1 MFVSLGPLE
10 AGSITARRSNRL
22 LSQAAGQFSDGFAI
36 SEPGESHEIGVSVSG
51 VCFLA
56 SGGGPIFFAVGKDC
70 DACSFQATQA
80 HKTRLAFPH
89 FSAPPGE
96 FLHKRQ
102 DNREEVG
109 EKLLWPIMGK
119 ARRQKSHGN
128 AARAAADASTAVAK
142 EQQQQQEPLQMDTK
156 AGGVLDGLTS
166 LNAVTRESS
175 CAAIASLFEKVDGPE
190 AGSDSWAAAQRL
202 IASGLVKKLLPRM
215 VDRAPGVKMQA
226 TGAMRNI
233 SAVRDPRMCEILV
246 SDDCLTPVLTLLDRM
261 SSPTTTAPT
270 GAAPTADASA
280 QKQQA
285 LVTTL
290 EQETVVV
297 AQLVATLCNL
307 LAAVDVAVGRF
318 TRQGGLQV
326 VMRLLLPDG
335 CRGSS
340 DIFGGALQ
348 VGSVFFDTLFAGR
361 CIVCL
366 VACGGLN

>member
-1 MFVSLGPLE
+1 MWL
-10 AGSITARRSNRL
+10 
-22 LSQAAGQFSDGFAI
+22 
-36 SEPGESHEIGVSVSG
+36 
-51 VCFLA
+51 
-56 SGGGPIFFAVGKDC
+56 
-70 DACSFQATQA
+70 
-80 HKTRLAFPH
+80 
-89 FSAPPGE
+89 
-96 FLHKRQ
+96 
-102 DNREEVG
+102 
-109 EKLLWPIMGK
+109 IMGK
-119 ARRQKSHGN
+119 AKRQKSHRQ
-128 AARAAADASTAVAK
+128 AARKVADASTAVAK
-142 EQQQQQEPLQMDTK
+142 EQQQQQPLQMDTK

-166 LNAVTRESS
+166 LNAITRESS

-261 SSPTTTAPT
+261 SSSTTTAAPAA
-270 GAAPTADASA
+270 GAAPTAVDFNA
-280 QKQQA
+280 QKQQQA
-285 LVTTL
+285 LVMSL
-290 EQETVVV
+290 EQETVIV

-318 TRQGGLQV
+318 TRQGGLQT

-340 DIFGGALQ
+340 DIFGSALQ
-348 VGSVFFDTLFAGR
+348 VCSDCFWRL
-361 CIVCL
+361 VCVVGKYVCMFLCLHAVIRTNDAKVETTDSPKL
-366 VACGGLN
+366 VAIRSQRIVYMAFALTKWSLCSIRTK

>member
-1 MFVSLGPLE
+1 
-10 AGSITARRSNRL
+10 
-22 LSQAAGQFSDGFAI
+22 
-36 SEPGESHEIGVSVSG
+36 
-51 VCFLA
+51 
-56 SGGGPIFFAVGKDC
+56 
-70 DACSFQATQA
+70 
-80 HKTRLAFPH
+80 
-89 FSAPPGE
+89 
-96 FLHKRQ
+96 
-102 DNREEVG
+102 
-109 EKLLWPIMGK
+109 MGK
-119 ARRQKSHGN
+119 AKRQKSHGQ
-128 AARAAADASTAVAK
+128 AARKAADASTAVAK
-142 EQQQQQEPLQMDTK
+142 EQQLQQQQQPLEMDTK

-166 LNAVTRESS
+166 LNAITRESS

-261 SSPTTTAPT
+261 SSSPTTGSAPPTAG
-270 GAAPTADASA
+270 GAAPTAGVDA
-280 QKQQA
+280 QKQQQA
-285 LVTTL
+285 LVITP

-307 LAAVDVAVGRF
+307 LAAVDIAVGRF

-348 VGSVFFDTLFAGR
+348 VCTRVEILR
-361 CIVCL
+361 IV
-366 VACGGLN
+366 VVQ

>member
-1 MFVSLGPLE
+1 
-10 AGSITARRSNRL
+10 
-22 LSQAAGQFSDGFAI
+22 
-36 SEPGESHEIGVSVSG
+36 
-51 VCFLA
+51 
-56 SGGGPIFFAVGKDC
+56 
-70 DACSFQATQA
+70 
-80 HKTRLAFPH
+80 
-89 FSAPPGE
+89 
-96 FLHKRQ
+96 
-102 DNREEVG
+102 
-109 EKLLWPIMGK
+109 MGK
-119 ARRQKSHGN
+119 AKRQKSHGQ
-128 AARAAADASTAVAK
+128 AARKAVDASTAVAK
-142 EQQQQQEPLQMDTK
+142 EQLQQQQPLQMDTK

-166 LNAVTRESS
+166 LNAITRESS

-226 TGAMRNI
+226 TGALRNI

-261 SSPTTTAPT
+261 SSSPTTVA
-270 GAAPTADASA
+270 AAPTAGAVPAADVNA
-280 QKQQA
+280 QKQQQQQQA
-285 LVTTL
+285 LVMTP

-307 LAAVDVAVGRF
+307 LAAVDAAVGRF

-326 VMRLLLPDG
+326 VMRLLLPEA

-348 VGSVFFDTLFAGR
+348 V
-361 CIVCL
+361 C
-366 VACGGLN
+366 ACV